1 METYLPYFWLAVVII
16 AAVVEGLTAQL
27 VSIWFVAGGVGALIA
42 NLCGAGFWV
51 QTLVFVAVTA
61 LTLMITRPLVKKLMN
76 FKKEETN
83 ADRYIGKKGIVI
95 AEINNTLG
103 VGQVNV
109 LGSIWTARSED
120 DSVIKI
126 GEHVL
131 IKSIQGV
138 KLIVAVHNE
147 TLRGISK

>member
-1 METYLPYFWLAVVII
+1 METYLPYFWLAVII
-16 AAVVEGLTAQL
+16 VAAVVEGSTAQL

-42 NLCGAGFWV
+42 NLCGAELWTQTVVFV
-51 QTLVFVAVTA
+51 VVTAITLVS
-61 LTLMITRPLVKKLMN
+61 TRPLVKKLMN

-83 ADRYIGKKGIVI
+83 ADRYIGKDGIVI

-109 LGSIWTARSED
+109 LGSVWTARSED
-120 DSVIKI
+120 GSVIKI

-131 IKSIQGV
+131 IKAIEGV
-138 KLIVAVHNE
+138 KLIVTVHNGMKE
-147 TLRGISK
+147 EE

>member
-1 METYLPYFWLAVVII
+1 METYLPYFWLAVII
-16 AAVVEGLTAQL
+16 VAAVVEGSTAQL

-42 NLCGAGFWV
+42 NLCGAELWTQTVVFV
-51 QTLVFVAVTA
+51 VVTAVTLVS
-61 LTLMITRPLVKKLMN
+61 TRPLVKKLMN

-83 ADRYIGKKGIVI
+83 ADRYIGKDGIVI

-109 LGSIWTARSED
+109 LGSVWTARSED
-120 DSVIKI
+120 GSVIKI

-131 IKSIQGV
+131 IKAIEGV
-138 KLIVAVHNE
+138 KLIVTVHNGMKE
-147 TLRGISK
+147 EE

>member
-42 NLCGAGFWV
+42 NLCGAGLWV

-61 LTLMITRPLVKKLMN
+61 LTLMITRPLVRKLMN

-83 ADRYIGKKGIVI
+83 ADRYVGKKGIVI

-138 KLIVAVHNE
+138 KLIVSVHNE
-147 TLRGISK
+147 I

>member
-1 METYLPYFWLAVVII
+1 METYLPYFWLTVIII
-16 AAVVEGLTAQL
+16 AAVVEASTAQL

-42 NLCGAGFWV
+42 NLCGAEFWTQTV
-51 QTLVFVAVTA
+51 VFVVVTAITLVS
-61 LTLMITRPLVKKLMN
+61 TRPLVKKLMN

-83 ADRYIGKKGIVI
+83 ADRYIGKDGIVT

-109 LGSIWTARSED
+109 LGSVWTARSVD
-120 DSVIKI
+120 GSVIKI

-131 IKSIQGV
+131 IKAIEGV
-138 KLIVAVHNE
+138 KLIVTVQNAMKE
-147 TLRGISK
+147 EE